1 MINTKTYED
10 IKNELVQAILTDYE
24 QYKDALENF
33 QSNIKQGHSFYIV
46 STRKPIS
53 EHASA
58 KRSGMYADKKLT
70 EDEKLVRLL
79 GNLNERFGYINNYRK
94 HFSLVKESRNKLIA
108 NIKEL
113 ISFNKITKDK
123 FSEKNDATAIF
134 KPIETN
140 AVNKDLDIYFR
151 NIETTKSHIDNYLEN
166 KYELDLNQIA
176 IKENGIYSID
186 NDRLEEK
193 EKEFF
198 EKTMEA
204 INHDVQQVK
213 AIEKQKDSKNYL
225 KYYLLFK

>member
-94 HFSLVKESRNKLIA
+94 HFSLVKERRNKLIA

-113 ISFNKITKDK
+113 ISFNKITKGK

>member
-94 HFSLVKESRNKLIA
+94 HFSLVKERRNKLIA

>member
-10 IKNELVQAILTDYE
+10 IKNELVKSILADYE

-33 QSNIKQGHSFYIV
+33 QSKIKQGHSFYIV

-53 EHASA
+53 EHTSG
-58 KRSGMYADKKLT
+58 KRLVMYADKKLT
-70 EDEKLVRLL
+70 EDENLVRLL
-79 GNLNERFGYINNYRK
+79 GNLSERFRYINNYRRA
-94 HFSLVKESRNKLIA
+94 FNLVKERRSKLIA

-113 ISFNKITKDK
+113 RSFNKITKDK

-140 AVNKDLDIYFR
+140 AVNKRLDIYFR
-151 NIETTKSHIDNYLEN
+151 SIETAKSHIDNYLEN

-176 IKENGIYSID
+176 IKEDGVYSID
-186 NDRLEEK
+186 DDRLQESEK
-193 EKEFF
+193 SFF
-198 EKTMEA
+198 EEVMKA
-204 INHDVQQVK
+204 IKYDIEQVK
-213 AIEKQKDSKNYL
+213 AIEKQKDSENYL

>member
-10 IKNELVQAILTDYE
+10 IKNELVKAILTDYE

-33 QSNIKQGHSFYIV
+33 QSKIKQGHSFYIV

-58 KRSGMYADKKLT
+58 KRSAMYANRTLT
-70 EDEKLVRLL
+70 EDENLVRMLR
-79 GNLNERFGYINNYRK
+79 NLSERFIYIYNYRRA
-94 HFSLVKESRNKLIA
+94 FSLVKEHRSKLIA
-108 NIKEL
+108 NVKEL

-134 KPIETN
+134 KPIETY
-140 AVNKDLDIYFR
+140 AVNKHLDIYFR
-151 NIETTKSHIDNYLEN
+151 SIETVKGHIDNYLEN

-213 AIEKQKDSKNYL
+213 VIEKQKDSENYL